1 MGFLDG
7 TPDPYNEFNGTQR
20 FYDNWYSQKRENQ
33 IVAEFQAEIDRLR
46 EELSKL
52 KTDHAGTDI
61 SREAWKE
68 VVFDAVSEGYMSKEE
83 ATQKAQKI
91 YSRILKER
99 FPDSKS

>member
-46 EELSKL
+46 EELADTK
-52 KTDHAGTDI
+52 
-61 SREAWKE
+61 SRLAERDLDARAHKAIVSEACDSGLMTRDQAVEKYHKFWKE
-68 VVFDAVSEGYMSKEE
+68 AR
-83 ATQKAQKI
+83 QK
-91 YSRILKER
+91 L
-99 FPDSKS
+99 FG